1 MPNQQ
6 LLDYIK
12 QQLRQGV
19 SREIIN
25 NNLISQGWQQSDI
38 NEAFSQATGQNLTT
52 QENISF
58 DAGDATKNGK
68 ATTGLVLGIIGMIAW
83 IMPLIGAPVTIIGL
97 IFGIKGLKSL
107 KRGIA
112 IAGIVLSI
120 IGLLATI
127 VNASIGGYIGATKEN
142 YFINKFLNQENQNPQ
157 TETTQTTPS
166 SNNNGTSKTELINQA
181 VQAVKAQMSLPYQI
195 DQVTT
200 LVDVTTEPGAIRY
213 HYILSGV
220 DTSKITNDLLKNSVG
235 SGICQDTDTKNL
247 LNQDINMEYSY
258 SVKNSTE
265 KYFVF
270 LTKADCK

>member
-97 IFGIKGLKSL
+97 IFSIKGLKSL
-107 KRGIA
+107 KHGVA
-112 IAGIVLSI
+112 IAGVVLSI
-120 IGLLATI
+120 IGLLATA
-127 VNASIGGYIGATKEN
+127 VNSSIGAYQEI
-142 YFINKFLNQENQNPQ
+142 LNQLNQGPQ
-157 TETTQTTPS
+157 RETTQTTQS
-166 SNNNGTSKTELINQA
+166 SDNNGASKIELINQA
-181 VQAVKAQMSLPYQI
+181 VREVKAQLPLPYKLDQI
-195 DQVTT
+195 TT
-200 LVDVTTEPGAIRY
+200 MVDVTAEPDAIRY

-220 DTSKITNDLLKNSVG
+220 DTSKITNDLLKNRLG
-235 SGICQDTDTKNL
+235 LNICQDTDTKNL

-258 SVKNSTE
+258 SVENSTE
-265 KYFVF
+265 KYFISF
-270 LTKADCK
+270 TKTDCR